1 MVSRETEFA
10 IGGLF
15 ILTSLIPIS
24 IAILGSFPSLNLGL
38 IFNFGGLGLVLGFL
52 GFYLVGT
59 ALFRNE

>member
-10 IGGLF
+10 IGGLL
-15 ILTSLIPIS
+15 ILASLIPIS
-24 IAILGSFPSLNLGL
+24 IAILGSFPSLSLGL
-38 IFNFGGLGLVLGFL
+38 IVNFGGLGLVLGFL

>member
-1 MVSRETEFA
+1 VVSRETEFA

-15 ILTSLIPIS
+15 ILASLIPIS
-24 IAILGSFPSLNLGL
+24 IAILGSFPSLILGL
-38 IFNFGGLGLVLGFL
+38 IVNFGGLGLVLGFL